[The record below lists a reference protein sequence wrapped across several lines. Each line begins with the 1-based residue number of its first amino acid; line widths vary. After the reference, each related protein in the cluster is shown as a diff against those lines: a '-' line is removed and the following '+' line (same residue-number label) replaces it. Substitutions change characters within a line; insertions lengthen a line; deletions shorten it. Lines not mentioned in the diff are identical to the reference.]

1 MSWVT
6 FGSPLWK
13 KDTVQTTIKSLPS
26 IDEARRMEQGFVND
40 AVKTHKYHK
49 SRRSNIIPC
58 YDARNDKF
66 AMSYFKS
73 PLTQAIID
81 RTLAM
86 KVSKIFQI
94 TFSASSYRPYTSN
107 EGNQYTSN
115 HL

>member
-13 KDTVQTTIKSLPS
+13 RDTVQTTIKSLPS
-26 IDEARRMEQGFVND
+26 IDEMRRMEQGFVND

-49 SRRSNIIPC
+49 SRRTNIIPR

-73 PLTQAIID
+73 PLTQAILD
-81 RTLAM
+81 RTQAM
-86 KVSKIFQI
+86 KVSKILQI
-94 TFSASSYRPYTSN
+94 TFN
-107 EGNQYTSN
+107 GSN
-115 HL
+115 HIS